1 MTYND
6 LVSFLRSTCPA
17 HIEVMMGEDDM
28 LCVDDHTSGSQAYI
42 KYSGGLDFSL
52 QGVHNDDK
60 TDTKIF
66 SFKNEAEMLAI
77 ITPKV
82 LELLDGVRRV

>member
-1 MTYND
+1 
-6 LVSFLRSTCPA
+6 
-17 HIEVMMGEDDM
+17 M
-28 LCVDDHTSGSQAYI
+28 LCVDDNQTGSQAYI
-42 KYSGGLDFSL
+42 KYTGGLDFSL
-52 QGVHNDDK
+52 QGVHNGDK

>member
-1 MTYND
+1 MSYNE
-6 LVSFLRSTCPA
+6 LVQFLRSTCPA
-17 HIEVMMGEDDM
+17 YMNVQMGEDDM
-28 LCVDDHTSGSQAYI
+28 LCVQDNQTGFQAYV

-52 QGVHNDDK
+52 QGVRNNNK

-82 LELLDGVRRV
+82 LELLDNIRRV